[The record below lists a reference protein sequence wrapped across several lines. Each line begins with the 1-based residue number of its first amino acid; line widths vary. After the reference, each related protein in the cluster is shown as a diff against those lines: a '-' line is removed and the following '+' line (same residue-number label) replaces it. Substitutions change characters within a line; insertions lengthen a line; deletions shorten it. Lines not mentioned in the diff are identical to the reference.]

1 MENLNTS
8 TVDEMQKI
16 EENLKKY
23 NWILILVTVIT
34 IPFIVSNL

>member
-1 MENLNTS
+1 METINTN

-23 NWILILVTVIT
+23 NWVLILITVIT